1 MGEFFNLDNKF
12 FQVINKIV
20 DCIGLSVLWILCSIP
35 VGVTGYLAIE
45 TKTLIFWLISCITV
59 VPAGVA
65 TTALYYAIN
74 KVIRHGRSYV
84 WTEFWHSFRSNFKQ
98 AAVISVILSLVAVLL
113 GVDAYIMYQ
122 LALSGQRSGAFYT
135 IFIILLIFE
144 AAWALYI
151 FPYIARFE
159 NTTKQVLKNTAYI
172 AVANLPRTVV
182 MVVALGAVV
191 LTVYLFPAILVVI
204 PAAFMLLINLLMEKV
219 FRKYMSEEDL
229 AAEEERDRESYQ

>member
-12 FQVINKIV
+12 FQAINKIV
-20 DCIGLSVLWILCSIP
+20 DCVCLSVLWVVCCIP
-35 VGVTGYLAIE
+35 VAFTGYLAIE

-65 TTALYYAIN
+65 TIAVYYAIN
-74 KVIRHGRSYV
+74 KVIRHGRSYI

-98 AAVISVILSLVAVLL
+98 GAVISMILSVVAVLL
-113 GVDAYIMYQ
+113 GLDAYIMYQ
-122 LALSGQRSGAFYT
+122 FALSGEKSGALYI

-144 AAWALYI
+144 AAWAIYI
-151 FPYIARFE
+151 FPYVARFE
-159 NTTKQVLKNTAYI
+159 NTTKQVLKNTAYM
-172 AVANLPRTVV
+172 AVANLPKTII
-182 MVVALGAVV
+182 MVVVLGAVV

-204 PAAFMLLINLLMEKV
+204 PAVFLLLINLLIEKV

-229 AAEEERDRESYQ
+229 LAEEERDREEYN

>member
-1 MGEFFNLDNKF
+1 MGEFFNLDTKF